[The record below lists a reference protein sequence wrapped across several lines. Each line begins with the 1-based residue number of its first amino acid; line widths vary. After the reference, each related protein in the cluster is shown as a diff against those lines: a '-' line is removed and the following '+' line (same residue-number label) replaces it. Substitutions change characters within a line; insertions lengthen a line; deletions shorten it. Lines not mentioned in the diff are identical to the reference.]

1 MAILHGP
8 STQIK
13 YYCAV
18 TCEWAVQWAI
28 SGEKRCNLKYI
39 FGWFHEWYSYMFK
52 SLISFYQLPSGINIH
67 WFEALRQT
75 DKLHV
80 LYFFGRNLAHSALD
94 KRSTLWGKQA
104 KLYVLFPQFS
114 SLCTLDKRRE
124 PTLELFCTY
133 CFVLSYIP
141 RDYSLRRVSV
151 VDYFFFWQYP
161 TENWDISTK
170 Q

>member
-1 MAILHGP
+1 MG
-8 STQIK
+8 K
-13 YYCAV
+13 
-18 TCEWAVQWAI
+18 
-28 SGEKRCNLKYI
+28 KRCNLKYI
-39 FGWFHEWYSYMFK
+39 FGWFHKWYSYMFK
-52 SLISFYQLPSGINIH
+52 SLISFYHLPSGINIH
-67 WFEALRQT
+67 WLEPLRQT
-75 DKLHV
+75 DKFHV
-80 LYFFGRNLAHSALD
+80 LYFFDRNLAHSALD

-151 VDYFFFWQYP
+151 VDYFFFGNTQRKIEIYQQSSSILNYLP
-161 TENWDISTK
+161 SERPRLS
-170 Q
+170 

>member
-1 MAILHGP
+1 M
-8 STQIK
+8 SYK
-13 YYCAV
+13 W
-18 TCEWAVQWAI
+18 EK
-28 SGEKRCNLKYI
+28 KRCNLKYI

-52 SLISFYQLPSGINIH
+52 SLISFYRLPSGINIH
-67 WFEALRQT
+67 RFEPLRQT

-124 PTLELFCTY
+124 PTLESFCTY

-151 VDYFFFWQYP
+151 VDYYFFGNTQRKIEIYQQSSSILNYLP
-161 TENWDISTK
+161 SERPRLS
-170 Q
+170 